1 MKRDEIRTSDT
12 FTKYMKYLGSYEDGR
27 YVCYQF
33 EDESS
38 NVALHYQVRPELLED
53 KKQIALA
60 RLFNTKVAKLKIG
73 DICLAICKA
82 REIHEKQYDNSVFYL
97 NVDRILKPLVKYE
110 TVSQLYNGIPT
121 EFVKEIPITS
131 WEEVSNRK

>member
-1 MKRDEIRTSDT
+1 MKSDEVRTSDNIV
-12 FTKYMKYLGSYEDGR
+12 KYMKYLGSYEDGR

-60 RLFNTKVAKLKIG
+60 RLFNTKMGKIKIG
-73 DICLAICKA
+73 DIAIVICKA
-82 REIHEKQYDNSVFYL
+82 REMHEKQYDNSAFYL
-97 NVDRILKPLVKYE
+97 NVEKVLKPLTKTKLVIKNYH
-110 TVSQLYNGIPT
+110 GIPT
-121 EFVKEIPITS
+121 EFAVEEHITNWNEI
-131 WEEVSNRK
+131 